1 MIKNEL
7 VYPIFL
13 KCCEISDD
21 DFWKYVFEELAYGRS
36 PYGTYIKKG
45 FLCCNYKSKEFTY
58 KIDTQKDSQIIYD
71 EIYDLLYNKLG
82 LLSNDD
88 IKMRKKYFDVLNQTI
103 EEEQKNE

>member
-45 FLCCNYKSKEFTY
+45 FL
-58 KIDTQKDSQIIYD
+58 
-71 EIYDLLYNKLG
+71 
-82 LLSNDD
+82 
-88 IKMRKKYFDVLNQTI
+88 KYFFILVKIPDGGWDSSFSSF
-103 EEEQKNE
+103 